1 MRNNL
6 NFLKAQIR
14 EKLKFDDI
22 IDSLQ
27 FSINDIIQRG
37 NKSKTSLKIRGLSG
51 SLKSIFLADLWNYT
65 NLNFIVITDNLEEA
79 DNRFY
84 DLITL
89 MDENNLVKFFEK
101 KWDPVSDQNVKL
113 NHSLI
118 FNNILKLTNSQNND
132 KNGNAGKKTNYLAI
146 AQPNIFEAKFPS
158 FETIKA
164 YHKSIRKGDELDQET
179 FIKELALNGFE
190 RVEFV
195 SQQGEFSIRGGIV
208 DFFPMGWDNP
218 LRIEFYGD
226 EIETIREFNTISQ
239 RSIHFY
245 EKVDFNSVFI
255 AQSETDKN
263 KWLSFYDFFDFN
275 TLLVFI
281 NPDEIKTY
289 NENIEI
295 TKKFFNVEINPFT
308 ASDFE
313 FKSFEQPK
321 FGDKIKYLTH
331 ELRRLSFFD
340 CNIFISADSLN
351 GLERLKEI
359 IFDELD
365 DNSLSFHPNEDQNDQ
380 FKPFKTILKES
391 NTLDD
396 INKTKDKINWINE
409 SFSEGFIVESPEI
422 ALFTEHQ
429 IFNRKRLIDRK
440 TSKTKYRGLS
450 LTELR
455 GLKQGDYVVHL
466 DKGIGIFDGFEKVK
480 VGNGIMDA
488 VKILYAEGD
497 VLYVN
502 LNYLSK
508 VQKYRAQEGAEPKI
522 NRLGSS
528 EWQRK
533 KQRTKDKIKQ
543 AARELIK
550 LYAERKKQKG
560 FAFSQDSLWQK
571 EFESSFIYEDT
582 PDQAKATKEIK
593 NDMESENPMDRLVC
607 GDVGFGKTEVAIRAC
622 FKAVENGK
630 QVAVLV
636 PTTILAQ
643 QHYLTFKDRLINYP
657 INVEVLSRFKTTSE
671 QQKIIDDLKN
681 GKIDILIGTHRLL
694 SKDIHFKDLGLLVID
709 EEHRF
714 GVRAKEKLKAL
725 KINVDTLTL
734 TATPIP
740 RTLNMSLMGA
750 RDLSIMETAPRN
762 RLPVITEVMEWD
774 DKLIKKAI
782 EFELS
787 RNGQVFFVNDRIG
800 NLESYL
806 RKLEMLMPKI
816 RFGLAHGQMNTNDLE
831 KAMDKFLSR
840 KYDVLLSTK
849 IIESGLDIPSVN
861 TILINSADKF
871 GLAELYQLRGRV
883 GRSNEQAYCYLV
895 VDSFAG
901 LTRNSLKRLQS
912 LEEFTE
918 LGSGLHLAMRDME
931 IRGTG
936 NLLGYEQSGFINDM
950 GIELYHKLLDEAITE
965 LKLEEFYDVFKIAHS
980 SKDYLKNPDLVIELE
995 HNGLIPDFYMNV
1007 ESERFYYYKKLFNVQ
1022 HNDEIESISK
1032 EIIDKYGKL
1041 PKETKELL
1049 FAVKLRM
1056 LAINTGIQKV
1066 IIKNGHL
1073 TLEFPNNINKKFY
1086 DNVGPILKDFVE
1098 NYDTAQIVDNGDYKK
1113 VVLQINSKEEAIEIL
1128 WKLKKIIEIH
1138 EDSFI
1143 DSELS

>member
-1 MRNNL
+1 MKNNIKQFGEL
-6 NFLKAQIR
+6 VS
-14 EKLKFDDI
+14 EKLKFKSI
-22 IDSLQ
+22 I
-27 FSINDIIQRG
+27 N
-37 NKSKTSLKIRGLSG
+37 SLKTELEEFSKNASYLKKSTKINGLNG
-51 SLKSIFLADLWNYT
+51 SLKSIFLAELWKST
-65 NLNFIVITDNLEEA
+65 DLNFIIIANSFEEA
-79 DNRFY
+79 DNRFF
-84 DLITL
+84 DLMTL
-89 MDENNLVKFFEK
+89 IDEENLVKMFGK
-101 KWDPVSDQNVKL
+101 KFDFVAKLQKPLNESLVFDNALKL
-113 NHSLI
+113 NFIQKH
-118 FNNILKLTNSQNND
+118 
-132 KNGNAGKKTNYLAI
+132 NATYGATKKTNFVI
-146 AQPNIFEAKFPS
+146 VAQPDILNSKFPS
-158 FETIKA
+158 NDIINNYQKVL
-164 YHKSIRKGDELDQET
+164 KKGDLLNQNE

-218 LRIEFYGD
+218 LRIEFFGD
-226 EIETIREFNTISQ
+226 EIDTIREFNTISQ

-245 EKVDFNSVFI
+245 EKVDFNTKFFS
-255 AQSETDKN
+255 QNETEKNNWISFSQFFDKN
-263 KWLSFYDFFDFN
+263 TVLVLINPEEINSYYEWFDLPERYHCIELN
-275 TLLVFI
+275 TLY
-281 NPDEIKTY
+281 NP
-289 NENIEI
+289 
-295 TKKFFNVEINPFT
+295 
-308 ASDFE
+308 DFE

-321 FGDKIKYLTH
+321 FGDKIKNFAL
-331 ELRRLSFFD
+331 ELKRLSFFD
-340 CNIFISADSLN
+340 CDIFISADSLN
-351 GLERLKEI
+351 GLDRLKEI
-359 IFDELD
+359 IFNELEVNNPLEFSFDEI
-365 DNSLSFHPNEDQNDQ
+365 NNEL
-380 FKPFKTILKES
+380 KPFKTILKS
-391 NTLDD
+391 SDSLDD
-396 INKTKDKINWINE
+396 SHRTKEKIIWIAD
-409 SFSEGFIVESPEI
+409 SLAEGFLTENPEI
-422 ALFTEHQ
+422 AFFTEHQ
-429 IFNRKRLIDRK
+429 IFNRKRIIDRK
-440 TSKTKYRGLS
+440 TNKTKYRGLS

-455 GLKQGDYVVHL
+455 GLKQGDYVVHT

-480 VGNGIMDA
+480 VGNGFMEA

-497 VLYVN
+497 ILYVN

-508 VQKYRAQEGAEPKI
+508 VQKYRAQEGVEVKI

-528 EWQRK
+528 DWQRK

-582 PDQAKATKEIK
+582 PDQSKATKEVK
-593 NDMESENPMDRLVC
+593 LDMESENPMDRLIC

-643 QHYLTFKDRLINYP
+643 QHYLTFKDRLMNYP
-657 INVEVLSRFKTTSE
+657 INVDVLSRFRSTNE
-671 QQKIIDDLKN
+671 QKQIIEDVKN
-681 GKIDILIGTHRLL
+681 GKIDILIGTHRIL
-694 SKDIHFKDLGLLVID
+694 SKDISFKDLGLLIID

-714 GVRAKEKLKAL
+714 GVSAKEKLRAL

-740 RTLNMSLMGA
+740 RTLNLSLMGA
-750 RDLSIMETAPRN
+750 RDISIMETAPRN

-774 DKLIKKAI
+774 DKIIKKAI

-800 NLESYL
+800 NIEDYL
-806 RKLEMLMPKI
+806 RKLQMLMPEV
-816 RFGLAHGQMNTNDLE
+816 RFGVAHGQMNSNELE
-831 KAMDKFLSR
+831 RTMEKFLSR

-861 TILINSADKF
+861 TIIINAADKF

-895 VDSFAG
+895 VDSFNR

-950 GIELYHKLLDEAITE
+950 GIELYNKLLDEAITE
-965 LKLEEFYDVFKIAHS
+965 LKLEEFRDVFNLS
-980 SKDYLKNPDLVIELE
+980 SASKEYLKNPDIVLELE
-995 HNGLIPDFYMNV
+995 KNGLIPDSYISN
-1007 ESERFYYYKKLFNVQ
+1007 ESERFYFYKKLYSVQ
-1022 HNDEIESISK
+1022 HSDEIESITK
-1032 EIIDKYGKL
+1032 EMIDKYGKL
-1041 PKETKELL
+1041 PNEVQELL
-1049 FAVKLRM
+1049 FAIRLRM
-1056 LAINTGIQKV
+1056 FANNTGIQK
-1066 IIKNGHL
+1066 IQLKNGHL
-1073 TLEFPNNINKKFY
+1073 ILALPELKNSDFYNNIEPVITDFLSNY
-1086 DNVGPILKDFVE
+1086 DN
-1098 NYDTAQIVDNGDYKK
+1098 AQILENHTSKNAVFS
-1113 VVLQINSKEEAIEIL
+1113 IHSKEEALEIL
-1128 WKLKKIIEIH
+1128 WKLKNIIEIV
-1138 EDSFI
+1138 EQTS
-1143 DSELS
+1143 